1 MGEFSLTHLLIVA
14 LILLVFFGPSRLPKL
29 GKSLGEAIRGF
40 KEGMNEAE
48 KAAQSEEPRKPV
60 GHLNPGQSETAN
72 TSVSDKNKTQS

>member
-48 KAAQSEEPRKPV
+48 KAAQAEEPRKPV
-60 GHLNPGQSETAN
+60 GHLNPGQSETTN